1 MPYTADRSRGA
12 VKIMSLTLE
21 ANLELAFSNLR
32 LAEAETSGGKAA
44 HATELIT
51 KAILAHRSVLQELAC
66 IPDSYEGKRDLTAE
80 ATRLLEAIQFVER
93 QFRAL

>member
-80 ATRLLEAIQFVER
+80 ATRLLDTLRLVGR
-93 QFRAL
+93 P